1 MASSSTRSL
10 LLISAAT
17 LLAVACSSGA
27 PGPRIDSVSP
37 SSARNTAAVQLSI
50 AGKNFYRKVVPDAG
64 NPSNSTAADVRVVF
78 SNATTSFAVAL
89 SSSMSVTL
97 LSGTVDAGHAVGA
110 YDVTVFADGGSY
122 TAHDGFTFSGPPVA
136 LAFSSATEAVPGT
149 ADVVTLNATLRDAA
163 GNATSPDAPV
173 ACSLAAPTA
182 IAASLP
188 ASISI
193 GVSQT
198 GASFDITDPSVETFA
213 VGCSNT
219 ASLASFVLSTGTAA
233 FIAGPPLAAKVLNAS
248 EAGPPFTSNTVS
260 GIVLIVDLDG
270 NPVPTHATTFHISWG
285 VLQTGGGPCS
295 ASIAPASATVVD
307 GTSFGAA
314 TLSGPLC
321 TNGTFQITPVVAEG
335 LVSSSGIFTFVP

>member
-1 MASSSTRSL
+1 MASSATRSL
-10 LLISAAT
+10 LLITAAT

-27 PGPRIDSVSP
+27 PRPRIDSVSP
-37 SSARNTAAVQLSI
+37 SSARNTSAVQLSI

-64 NPSNSTAADVRVVF
+64 NPSNSTAADVRVVL

-89 SSSMSVTL
+89 SSSMSVTQ

-136 LAFSSATEAVPGT
+136 LGFDSATEALPGT
-149 ADVVTLNATLRDAA
+149 ADVVTLTATLRDAA

-173 ACSLAAPTA
+173 SCSLAAPAA

-188 ASISI
+188 ASFSI

-219 ASLASFVLSTGTAA
+219 ADLASFVLSTGTAA

-248 EAGPPFTSNTVS
+248 ESAPFTSNTVS

-270 NPVPTHATTFHISWG
+270 NPVPTHATTYHISWG

-295 ASIAPASATVVD
+295 ASIAPASVTVVD